1 MENTDKTNDI
11 IDMDIKTPEVFREA
25 EWCYQFDNDEPVILT
40 VTPVGKEGDPLSV
53 NLSINNTADSNITFS
68 TETGKLF
75 RLFSRP
81 ITEKGVEF
89 RANQQ
94 LKNIDETEN

>member
-1 MENTDKTNDI
+1 MEQENKTNDI
-11 IDMDIKTPEVFREA
+11 IDMDNKTPEVFREA

-40 VTPVGKEGDPLSV
+40 VTPTGKEGEPLSV
-53 NLSINNTADSNITFS
+53 NLSINNTAESNITFS

-81 ITEKGVEF
+81 ITEKGVDF
-89 RANQQ
+89 RANQEM
-94 LKNIDETEN
+94 KNTDETEN